1 MKSTKRKV
9 NYIGKKATVRSCF
22 GGYSL
27 PEDLPEGASVEII
40 GFDIGHFDVRY
51 DSREFRIPMACVEN
65 LHLLWR

>member
-1 MKSTKRKV
+1 MKITKKKV

-27 PEDLPEGASVEII
+27 PDGLPEGATVEIV
-40 GFDIGHFDVRY
+40 GFDIGCFDVRFG
-51 DSREFRIPMACVEN
+51 RKTFRVPMACVEN